1 MVFLFSE
8 EGGFRTEEGLL
19 ISASGVLSKACFTSK
34 LKENFFFWDS
44 GVLISGIVMG
54 VWELASHAKLER
66 VLSSLPFEFD
76 GSSENSF
83 RLSILGSALTLFR
96 IDEGDRVFE

>member
-19 ISASGVLSKACFTSK
+19 VSASGVLTKSCFTSK
-34 LKENFFFWDS
+34 LKDNFFWDS

-54 VWELASHAKLER
+54 VREL
-66 VLSSLPFEFD
+66 VSSLLFEFD
-76 GSSENSF
+76 GSSANSF
-83 RLSILGSALTLFR
+83 RLSTLGRARTLFLS
-96 IDEGDRVFE
+96 DEGDRIFE